1 MPGSETSRSRVVVG
15 ARDEHGHDGYG
26 RAHVGAR
33 GGKPR
38 QDADRLAGSFDAPM
52 LTILLDG
59 VAYGMLLFVLSCG
72 LSVTLG
78 LMNFINLA
86 HGAFAMLGG
95 YVAALLM
102 SHAGVPFLATLP
114 IAFVVPALVG
124 IVMERLLYRR
134 LYGASPLDQVLFTI
148 GLVLMAMPI
157 ANFFLGDQPQQV
169 SLPSWLDGRLEFHG
183 VGIGVYRLFIICVCG
198 AIAALLQIFLVGTR
212 FGARLRAS
220 VDDPRVASGMGINV
234 DLLFAITFAVCSG
247 LAGLGGALAADV
259 VGGIDPT
266 FPLKFMVTFLIVAVV
281 GGSNGILG
289 ALVGSLLLGVLDVA
303 GKYYVPSIG
312 AFIIYF
318 VMVVTLI
325 LRPQGLFAK
334 GDGR

>member
-1 MPGSETSRSRVVVG
+1 
-15 ARDEHGHDGYG
+15 
-26 RAHVGAR
+26 
-33 GGKPR
+33 
-38 QDADRLAGSFDAPM
+38 M

-59 VAYGMLLFVLSCG
+59 IAYGMLLFVLSCG

-86 HGAFAMLGG
+86 HGAFAMVGG
-95 YVAALLM
+95 YVTALLM
-102 SHAGVPFLATLP
+102 NRAGVPFLLTLP
-114 IAFVVPALVG
+114 LALIVPAALG
-124 IVMERLLYRR
+124 IVLERTLYRR

-157 ANFFLGDQPQQV
+157 ANYFLGDQAQQV
-169 SLPSWLDGRLEFHG
+169 HLPTWLSGRIEFHG
-183 VGIGVYRLFIICVCG
+183 VGIGIYRLFIIGVCG
-198 AIAALLQIFLVGTR
+198 VIAAALQIFLVKTR
-212 FGARLRAS
+212 FGARLRAA
-220 VDDPRVASGMGINV
+220 VDDSRVASGLGINV
-234 DLLFAITFAVCSG
+234 DLLFAITFAVGSG

-259 VGGIDPT
+259 VGGIDPS
-266 FPLKFMVTFLIVAVV
+266 FPLKFMVTFLIVVTI

-312 AFIIYF
+312 AFIIYL

-325 LRPQGLFAK
+325 LRPQGLFARA
-334 GDGR
+334 DAR

>member
-1 MPGSETSRSRVVVG
+1 
-15 ARDEHGHDGYG
+15 
-26 RAHVGAR
+26 
-33 GGKPR
+33 
-38 QDADRLAGSFDAPM
+38 M

-59 VAYGMLLFVLSCG
+59 VAYGMLLFVLACG

-95 YVAALLM
+95 YVTALLM
-102 SHAGVPFLATLP
+102 NRIGAPFLATLP
-114 IAFVVPALVG
+114 LAFIVPALVG
-124 IVMERLLYRR
+124 VALERTLYRR

-148 GLVLMAMPI
+148 GLVLMAMPV
-157 ANFFLGDQPQQV
+157 ANYWLGDSPQQIH
-169 SLPSWLDGRLEFHG
+169 LPAWLQGRIEFAG
-183 VGIGVYRLFIICVCG
+183 VGIGYYRLFLIVICG
-198 AIAALLQIFLVGTR
+198 SIAAGLQIFLVRTR
-212 FGARLRAS
+212 FGARLRAA
-220 VDDPRVASGMGINV
+220 VDDPRVASGLGVDV
-234 DLLFAITFAVCSG
+234 DLLFAVTFAVGSG

-259 VGGIDPT
+259 VGGIDPA
-266 FPLKFMVTFLIVAVV
+266 FPLKFMVTFLIVVSI

-289 ALVGSLLLGVLDVA
+289 ALVGALLIGVLDVA

-318 VMVVTLI
+318 VMVATLI
-325 LRPQGLFAK
+325 VRPQGLFAK

>member
-1 MPGSETSRSRVVVG
+1 
-15 ARDEHGHDGYG
+15 
-26 RAHVGAR
+26 
-33 GGKPR
+33 
-38 QDADRLAGSFDAPM
+38 M

-95 YVAALLM
+95 YVTALLM
-102 SHAGVPFLATLP
+102 NRAGIPFLATLP
-114 IAFVVPALVG
+114 LAFLAPALVG
-124 IVMERLLYRR
+124 VALERTLYRR
-134 LYGASPLDQVLFTI
+134 LYGAPPLDQVLFSI

-157 ANFFLGDQPQQV
+157 ANYFLGDQPQQV
-169 SLPSWLDGRLEFHG
+169 HLPAWLSGRVEFHG
-183 VGIGVYRLFIICVCG
+183 VGIGVYRLFTIGVC
-198 AIAALLQIFLVGTR
+198 ATIALALQMFLIGTR
-212 FGARLRAS
+212 FGARLRAA
-220 VDDPRVASGMGINV
+220 VDDARVASGLGVNV
-234 DLLFAITFAVCSG
+234 DALFAITFAVGSG

-259 VGGIDPT
+259 VGGIDPS
-266 FPLKFMVTFLIVAVV
+266 FPLKFIVTMLIVVTI
-281 GGSNGILG
+281 GGSNGIMG
-289 ALVGSLLLGVLDVA
+289 ALAGSLLLGVLDVA
-303 GKYYVPSIG
+303 GKYYVPEIG

-325 LRPQGLFAK
+325 LRPQGLFAR

>member
-1 MPGSETSRSRVVVG
+1 
-15 ARDEHGHDGYG
+15 
-26 RAHVGAR
+26 
-33 GGKPR
+33 
-38 QDADRLAGSFDAPM
+38 M

-59 VAYGMLLFVLSCG
+59 IAYGMLLFVLSCG

-95 YVAALLM
+95 YITALLM
-102 SHAGVPFLATLP
+102 NRAGAPFLATLP
-114 IAFVVPALVG
+114 IAFIAPALVG
-124 IVMERLLYRR
+124 VALERTLYRR
-134 LYGASPLDQVLFTI
+134 LYGSSPLDQVLFTI
-148 GLVLMAMPI
+148 GLVFMAMPI

-169 SLPSWLDGRLEFHG
+169 HLPGWLSGRVEFHG
-183 VGIGVYRLFIICVCG
+183 VGIGVYRIFTIAVCG
-198 AIAALLQIFLVGTR
+198 AIAAALQLFLIGTR

-220 VDDPRVASGMGINV
+220 VDDPRVASGLGVNV
-234 DLLFAITFAVCSG
+234 DMLFAITFAVGSG

-259 VGGIDPT
+259 VGGIDPS
-266 FPLKFMVTFLIVAVV
+266 FPLKFMVTFLIVVAV
-281 GGSNGILG
+281 GGSNGIVG